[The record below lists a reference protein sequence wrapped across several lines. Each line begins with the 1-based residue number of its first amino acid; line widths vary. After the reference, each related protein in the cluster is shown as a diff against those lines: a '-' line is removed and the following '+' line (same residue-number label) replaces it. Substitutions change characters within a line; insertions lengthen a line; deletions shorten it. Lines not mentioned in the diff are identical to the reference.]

1 MIYAGVGSRGTPAI
15 FNFFCSLVGE
25 YAAMR
30 GMALWSGDCH
40 GPDRS
45 FYHGQMEA
53 VRKGYDVPVGMI
65 WKAWPGHNANLN
77 YLLKAR
83 RPIDYQMF
91 SECSMAVQNECRRI
105 LFEVKPKLKDKWGAF
120 NTRTG
125 RPVMGNGAKAL
136 LSRDVL
142 QVLGPMLLTPED
154 PDYQKADMVFLYCEE
169 INGVP
174 QGGTATA
181 YLIAKKNG
189 IPVYNFYFEENRR
202 RIAEWLG
209 IDYKE
214 DFLDVWEANK
224 YVLEPMFRS
233 DNISLT

>member
-142 QVLGPMLLTPED
+142 QVLGPMLLTPSD
-154 PDYQKADMVFLYCEE
+154 PIIKRPIWSSSTVRRLTVFLKAVLLLR
-169 INGVP
+169 ILSPRRMASLFTTSILKKTDAALLNG
-174 QGGTATA
+174 
-181 YLIAKKNG
+181 
-189 IPVYNFYFEENRR
+189 
-202 RIAEWLG
+202 
-209 IDYKE
+209 
-214 DFLDVWEANK
+214 
-224 YVLEPMFRS
+224 LE
-233 DNISLT
+233 

>member
-105 LFEVKPKLKDKWGAF
+105 LFEVKPKL
-120 NTRTG
+120 
-125 RPVMGNGAKAL
+125 
-136 LSRDVL
+136 
-142 QVLGPMLLTPED
+142 
-154 PDYQKADMVFLYCEE
+154 
-169 INGVP
+169 
-174 QGGTATA
+174 
-181 YLIAKKNG
+181 
-189 IPVYNFYFEENRR
+189 
-202 RIAEWLG
+202 
-209 IDYKE
+209 
-214 DFLDVWEANK
+214 
-224 YVLEPMFRS
+224 
-233 DNISLT
+233 